1 MEMWN
6 EVLSTVVS
14 NGIFAVLFVWL
25 FFYQMRDSSK
35 REEKYQQTIE
45 TLTNNLS
52 TLEDVKQELLDI
64 KEYLKDEDDYE
75 ESAWKNEIV

>member
-1 MEMWN
+1 MWN

-45 TLTNNLS
+45 TLTKSLS

-75 ESAWKNEIV
+75 ETAWKNEVI

>member
-1 MEMWN
+1 MEIWN

-25 FFYQMRDSSK
+25 FFYQIKDSTK

-45 TLTNNLS
+45 TLTKSLS

-75 ESAWKNEIV
+75 ETA

>member
-1 MEMWN
+1 MEIWN

-25 FFYQMRDSSK
+25 FFYQMKDSTK

-45 TLTNNLS
+45 TLTKSLS

-64 KEYLKDEDDYE
+64 KEYLKDEDGYE
-75 ESAWKNEIV
+75 ETA

>member
-1 MEMWN
+1 MEIWN

-25 FFYQMRDSSK
+25 FFYQMKDSTK

-45 TLTNNLS
+45 TLTKSLS

-75 ESAWKNEIV
+75 ETAWKNEVL

>member
-1 MEMWN
+1 MEIWN

-25 FFYQMRDSSK
+25 FFYQMKDSTK

-45 TLTNNLS
+45 TLTKSLS

-75 ESAWKNEIV
+75 ETA

>member
-1 MEMWN
+1 MEIWN

-25 FFYQMRDSSK
+25 FFYQMKDSTK

-45 TLTNNLS
+45 TLTKSLS

-75 ESAWKNEIV
+75 EIA

>member
-75 ESAWKNEIV
+75 ETAWKNEVV

>member
-75 ESAWKNEIV
+75 ESA

>member
-6 EVLSTVVS
+6 EMLSTVVS

-64 KEYLKDEDDYE
+64 KEYLKDEDEYE
-75 ESAWKNEIV
+75 ESA

>member
-1 MEMWN
+1 MEIWN

-14 NGIFAVLFVWL
+14 NGICAVLFVWL
-25 FFYQMRDSSK
+25 FFYQMKDSTK

-45 TLTNNLS
+45 TLTKSLS

-75 ESAWKNEIV
+75 EIA

>member
-1 MEMWN
+1 MEIWN

-25 FFYQMRDSSK
+25 FFYQMKDSTK

-45 TLTNNLS
+45 TLTKSLS

-75 ESAWKNEIV
+75 EIAWKNEVL

>member
-1 MEMWN
+1 MWN

-45 TLTNNLS
+45 TLTKNLS

-75 ESAWKNEIV
+75 ETA

>member
-1 MEMWN
+1 MWN

-45 TLTNNLS
+45 TLTKNLS

-75 ESAWKNEIV
+75 ETAWKNEVI

>member
-1 MEMWN
+1 MEIWN

-25 FFYQMRDSSK
+25 FFYQMKDSTK

-45 TLTNNLS
+45 TLTKSLS

-64 KEYLKDEDDYE
+64 KEYLKDEGDYE
-75 ESAWKNEIV
+75 EIA

>member
-1 MEMWN
+1 MWN

-45 TLTNNLS
+45 TLTKSLS

-75 ESAWKNEIV
+75 ETAWKNEVV

>member
-1 MEMWN
+1 MWN

-45 TLTNNLS
+45 TLTKSLS

-75 ESAWKNEIV
+75 ETA

>member
-1 MEMWN
+1 MEIWN

-25 FFYQMRDSSK
+25 FFYQMKDSTK
-35 REEKYQQTIE
+35 QEEKYQQTIE
-45 TLTNNLS
+45 TLTKSLS

-75 ESAWKNEIV
+75 EIA

>member
-1 MEMWN
+1 MEIWN

-25 FFYQMRDSSK
+25 FFYQMKDSTK

-45 TLTNNLS
+45 TLTKSLS

-64 KEYLKDEDDYE
+64 KEYLKDEDGYE
-75 ESAWKNEIV
+75 EIA

>member
-1 MEMWN
+1 MWN

-25 FFYQMRDSSK
+25 FFYQMHDSSK

-45 TLTNNLS
+45 TLTKSLS

-75 ESAWKNEIV
+75 ETA

>member
-1 MEMWN
+1 MEIWN

-25 FFYQMRDSSK
+25 FFYQMKDSTK

-45 TLTNNLS
+45 TLTKSLS

-64 KEYLKDEDDYE
+64 KEYLKDEDGYE
-75 ESAWKNEIV
+75 EIAWKNEVL